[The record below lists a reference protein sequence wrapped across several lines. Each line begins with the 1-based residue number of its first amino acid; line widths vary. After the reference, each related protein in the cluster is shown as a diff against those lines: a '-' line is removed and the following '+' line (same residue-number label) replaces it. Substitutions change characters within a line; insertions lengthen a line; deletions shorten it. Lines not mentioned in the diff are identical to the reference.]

1 VWQHNNCAVVCAC
14 RWCDHSPPFLM
25 RSMMHSPLLGAAIGF
40 WGAVFF
46 NAAAVLFPP
55 AVAAAAST
63 LATVHITGCF
73 HEDGLADVFD
83 GFGGEPFSSSLSV
96 LLLLLPP
103 QTILLSLSNTGALL
117 CLQGG
122 GAACRSCVS

>member
-1 VWQHNNCAVVCAC
+1 MTLSCFDC
-14 RWCDHSPPFLM
+14 RCDHSPPFLM
-25 RSMMHSPLLGAAIGF
+25 RSMQHFPLIGAAIGI

-46 NAAAVLFPP
+46 NAAAVLVPP

-83 GFGGEPFSSSLSV
+83 GFG
-96 LLLLLPP
+96 
-103 QTILLSLSNTGALL
+103 A
-117 CLQGG
+117 
-122 GAACRSCVS
+122 

>member
-1 VWQHNNCAVVCAC
+1 MKVSLPLNALAPGPLCGSHSMTLSCFDC
-14 RWCDHSPPFLM
+14 RCDHSPPFLM
-25 RSMMHSPLLGAAIGF
+25 RSMQHFPLIGAAIGI

-46 NAAAVLFPP
+46 NAAAVLVPP

-83 GFGGEPFSSSLSV
+83 GFG
-96 LLLLLPP
+96 
-103 QTILLSLSNTGALL
+103 A
-117 CLQGG
+117 
-122 GAACRSCVS
+122 